1 LKGTGDVIKT
11 YSCGQALLGRGR
23 YGERKLVNRSR
34 RLSLPV
40 LAEMAYLSVRKLKLL
55 GLQKVYII
63 LRCFPV
69 FMVEIFMRVLVDG
82 GIRICGIFSQMP
94 VAHNGCK
101 LSNCRRI

>member
-1 LKGTGDVIKT
+1 MRKTGGIIVA
-11 YSCGQALLGRGR
+11 YSCGRALLGRGR
-23 YGERKLVNRSR
+23 YGERKLVGRSR

-55 GLQKVYII
+55 GFKKVYVV

-69 FMVEIFMRVLVDG
+69 FMVEVFLRVLVDG
-82 GIRICGIFSQMP
+82 GIRICGIFSRIP

-101 LSNCRRI
+101 VFNRRRV